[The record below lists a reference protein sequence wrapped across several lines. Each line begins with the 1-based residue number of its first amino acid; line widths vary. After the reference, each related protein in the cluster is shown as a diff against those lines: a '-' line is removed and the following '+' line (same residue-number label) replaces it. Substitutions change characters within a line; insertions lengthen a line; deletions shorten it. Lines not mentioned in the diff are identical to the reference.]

1 MIQTDILRDR
11 SKGEITQ
18 VLLSGGDG
26 TANRHAT
33 SKGRYVRY
41 SQCSVKAAHWSDSP
55 VDEVRFL
62 ALQAVRQDVKTPSKR
77 RRKNSCVKILDPFA
91 QSIVIAVVRGTAY
104 GRLAKLVDAEV
115 APWGISANVRVGA
128 SPTSSAKQKH
138 RGRKKSKDVTKM
150 SMKTN

>member
-1 MIQTDILRDR
+1 MRLH
-11 SKGEITQ
+11 KC
-18 VLLSGGDG
+18 LSGGDG
-26 TANRHAT
+26 TANRRAT

-41 SQCSVKAAHWSDSP
+41 SQCSVMVAHWSDSP
-55 VDEVRFL
+55 EDGVRFL
-62 ALQAVRQDVKTPSKR
+62 ALQAVRQDVKTPSKW

-128 SPTSSAKQKH
+128 SPTSSAM
-138 RGRKKSKDVTKM
+138 GS
-150 SMKTN
+150 

>member
-26 TANRHAT
+26 TANRRAT

-41 SQCSVKAAHWSDSP
+41 SQCSVTVALWSDSP

-62 ALQAVRQDVKTPSKR
+62 ALQAVSIR
-77 RRKNSCVKILDPFA
+77 R
-91 QSIVIAVVRGTAY
+91 
-104 GRLAKLVDAEV
+104 
-115 APWGISANVRVGA
+115 
-128 SPTSSAKQKH
+128 
-138 RGRKKSKDVTKM
+138 
-150 SMKTN
+150 